1 MKKTI
6 TVTVDLEGKVEIAMA
21 GYKGKGCEAA
31 SKFLEDALGINPKGR
46 KYAPEFYQ
54 QETTAQKQNV

>member
-6 TVTVDLEGKVEIAMA
+6 TVVVGLDGKVEIAMA

-31 SKFLEDALGINPKGR
+31 SKFLEDALGIDGKDR
-46 KYAPEFYQ
+46 KRTPDFYQ
-54 QETTAQKQNV
+54 QETLKQAQRT